1 MAPRVQPVLL
11 ARLANQ
17 ELTDLSD
24 LQALLELREPMVYL
38 EHQDLPEN
46 PDQQVLDLQ
55 GHKVKK
61 ETLVNPA
68 KLDHQDLL
76 DHQEEPELVVAEM
89 KALVE
94 YQTNHSSDHADL
106 LDHPVSPDKRDIA
119 VFLDPKDLT
128 ERSDHRVKLELK
140 DLKDLLVLE
149 AKQDLEDPKVS
160 SDHQAPKEI

>member
-55 GHKVKK
+55 AHKVR
-61 ETLVNPA
+61 EEILVNPA

-76 DHQEEPELVVAEM
+76 DHLEDPELVVAEM
-89 KALVE
+89 KALGE

-119 VFLDPKDLT
+119 VFLDPKDLM
-128 ERSDHRVKLELK
+128 ERSDQREKKELK

-160 SDHQAPKEI
+160 